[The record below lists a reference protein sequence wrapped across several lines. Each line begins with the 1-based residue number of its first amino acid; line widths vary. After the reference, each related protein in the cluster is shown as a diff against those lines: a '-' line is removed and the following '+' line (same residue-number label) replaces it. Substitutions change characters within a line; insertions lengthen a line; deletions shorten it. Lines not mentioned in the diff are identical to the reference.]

1 MLQFAVLKGTIWS
14 IYRRCR
20 QSLIELFEA
29 AVEFV
34 NGTMKY

>member
-1 MLQFAVLKGTIWS
+1 MLQFAVLKRTIWS
-14 IYRRCR
+14 IYRGCR

-29 AVEFV
+29 AVDVV